1 MHTKHITFEAIGTR
15 WELQVFEV
23 VDAQVWIALLASIHA
38 RIEAFDKAYS
48 RFRKDS
54 LVTEISKH
62 AGTYAMPKDWRE
74 LSAFY
79 RELYEATDGKVTP
92 LIGQAISD
100 AGYDAQY
107 SFKKKQLYSPPAW
120 DAVLQYDESSLT
132 ITQPVLLDFGAAGKG
147 YLVDIISQLFDAS
160 GIASYVINASGDIL
174 HRSYENSSIAVG
186 MENPADTSEA
196 IGIIQ
201 LSNKSLCAS
210 AGSKRAWADIHHI
223 IDPVTLTSPSDII
236 ATWVL
241 ADTTM
246 LADGLA
252 SALFFTDAQKLSKTF
267 SFDYAILDKDMQLYH
282 TENFPITIFNEASV

>member
-1 MHTKHITFEAIGTR
+1 MYAKRTTFEAIGTH

-23 VDAQVWIALLASIHA
+23 VDAQVWIALLAGIHA
-38 RIEAFDKAYS
+38 RIETFDKAYS

-54 LVTEISKH
+54 LITKIAEH
-62 AGTYAMPKDWRE
+62 TGTYTMPEDWHE
-74 LSAFY
+74 LITFY
-79 RELYEATDGKVTP
+79 RKLYEATGGKITP
-92 LIGQAISD
+92 LIGQTISD
-100 AGYDAQY
+100 AGYDARY
-107 SFKKKQLYSPPAW
+107 SFEKKQLHTPPTW
-120 DAVLQYDESSLT
+120 DDILQYGKTSLT
-132 ITQPVLLDFGAAGKG
+132 TARPVLLDFGAAGKG
-147 YLVDIISQLFDAS
+147 YLVDIISQLFDKA
-160 GIASYVINASGDIL
+160 GVASYIINAGGDIL
-174 HRSYENSSIAVG
+174 HRSYEKNAIAVG

-223 IDPVTLTSPSDII
+223 IDPDTLASPADTI

-252 SALFFTDAQKLSKTF
+252 SALFFTDARELSKTF
-267 SFDYAILDKDMQLYH
+267 RFDYAVLDKDMQLHH
-282 TENFPITIFNEASV
+282 TKQFPITIFDEASA

>member
-1 MHTKHITFEAIGTR
+1 MHTQRTAFEAIGTH
-15 WELQVFEV
+15 WELQVFEA
-23 VDAQVWIALLASIHA
+23 VDTQVWIALLASIHA
-38 RIEAFDKAYS
+38 RIEVFDKAYS

-54 LVTEISKH
+54 LVTKISKQ
-62 AGTYAMPKDWRE
+62 AGTYAMPEDWHE
-74 LSAFY
+74 LSMFY
-79 RELYEATDGKVTP
+79 RKLYEATGGKVTP
-92 LIGQAISD
+92 LIGQTISD
-100 AGYDAQY
+100 AGYDAHY
-107 SFKKKQLYSPPAW
+107 SFEKKQLHTPPAW
-120 DAVLQYDESSLT
+120 DAVLRYDETSLT
-132 ITQPVLLDFGAAGKG
+132 IKQPVLLDFGAAGKG

-160 GIASYVINASGDIL
+160 DVASYIINAGGDIL
-174 HRSYENSSIAVG
+174 HRSYENNAIAVG

-223 IDPVTLTSPSDII
+223 IDPVTLTSPSDVI

-252 SALFFTDAQKLSKTF
+252 SALFFTDAQALSKTF
-267 SFDYAILDKDMQLYH
+267 SFDYAILDKNMQLYH
-282 TENFPITIFNEASV
+282 TKNFPITIFDEASV